1 MFDTG
6 SYNNRYADQT
16 QSASTENVACNI
28 NYVACTNVIF
38 LNRNV
43 FTVLTLYLYF
53 SVFICA

>member
-38 LNRNV
+38 
-43 FTVLTLYLYF
+43 FK
-53 SVFICA
+53 S